1 MIVVLQRPT
10 RAARYIATCRLKHA
24 GCELPS
30 PRVGPSRA
38 ETIAAISARDMRRT
52 GIDEGAN
59 DWDAI
64 YALLAVRAAAGRM
77 SKLWP
82 SVEILAGHSGHML
95 LTTRSHYVNF
105 SLNFRGL

>member
-38 ETIAAISARDMRRT
+38 ETIASISARDMRRT
-52 GIDEGAN
+52 GTDEGAK

-64 YALLAVRAAAGRM
+64 LRTPCRQGCGGSDELTLAVGRDFGRALRPHAFDDAQPFGQ
-77 SKLWP
+77 L
-82 SVEILAGHSGHML
+82 
-95 LTTRSHYVNF
+95 
-105 SLNFRGL
+105 